1 MMLPPDPTSSAA
13 DEPKMILSG
22 SELQELTGKQR
33 RKAQAR
39 TLSMLGIE
47 FKIRADGFPVVLRAH
62 VERVLGGPEKP
73 SRQRKKTIPNWGAL
87 DAA

>member
-1 MMLPPDPTSSAA
+1 MSPTEPAVNAA
-13 DEPKMILSG
+13 DEPKMNLSG

-39 TLSMLGIE
+39 TLSLLGIE